1 MGRAASRAIGSD
13 ALANL
18 ETTWNAGYQQ
28 PPPMEASVLERK
40 QKRAEVLGVEPIYD
54 AALLLDAKPTPKGIP
69 IFSLL
74 ALALAF
80 ALSFHL
86 LSLST
91 RSNLAVA
98 LGHLCQTGYFPPS
111 KWDGS
116 ISTPSNP
123 IDKKWRGGA
132 HSKQFDR
139 FARLSAGLPEAADAA
154 HAGLGMSREEIQV
167 LALEVRARLPVG
179 CVFLFSFISVVITL
193 TFDAFSFL

>member
-1 MGRAASRAIGSD
+1 MLLCSSMRNQ
-13 ALANL
+13 L
-18 ETTWNAGYQQ
+18 
-28 PPPMEASVLERK
+28 
-40 QKRAEVLGVEPIYD
+40 QKVYLF
-54 AALLLDAKPTPKGIP
+54 
-69 IFSLL
+69 FSLL

-91 RSNLAVA
+91 RSPLAVA

-167 LALEVRARLPVG
+167 LALEVRSRLPVG
-179 CVFLFSFISVVITL
+179 CVFLFSFVSVVITL
-193 TFDAFSFL
+193 TFDEFSFL